1 MYEDRT
7 FGNILREM
15 LESVPSS
22 VDKRQGSIIYD
33 ALAPVAYKLA
43 EAYSDMAIAIQSAHA
58 QTSSGEA
65 LRRRGADFG
74 IDPLPASNAI
84 RKGLFLD
91 GQGQPFDVPIGS
103 RYGAGGL
110 IYRTIEKITD
120 GAFELECETTGEAG
134 NIPSGALLPI
144 DYVAG
149 LGSAT
154 ITDVLIPGEDDEDD
168 DSFRARFFAQVRTP
182 PTSGNRAAYRK
193 WALEVQGVGDAYI
206 EPAWN
211 GANTVKVHV
220 VGSDWLPASSG
231 VVQAV
236 KDYIDPDIGLG
247 EGMGEGQAPAGA
259 ITTAVAAAAVTIN
272 VAAKVTLSGS
282 RTLSQVKADFETALT
297 NHLADIAKTA
307 FASVGGDRSV
317 KFARVG
323 TLLLDT
329 AGVTD
334 YDAASLLVNGAQAN
348 IAVPAGSI
356 AAKGTVTL
364 VE

>member
-1 MYEDRT
+1 MYDNRT
-7 FGNILREM
+7 FENILREM
-15 LESVPSS
+15 LDTVPAS
-22 VDKRQGSIIYD
+22 VDKRQGSVIYD
-33 ALAPVAYKLA
+33 ALAPAARKLA
-43 EAYSDMAIAIQSAHA
+43 EAYADMARTDRQAHA
-58 QTSSGEA
+58 QTASGDE
-65 LRRRGADFG
+65 LRKRGADFG
-74 IDPLPASNAI
+74 VDPLPATKAI
-84 RKGLFLD
+84 RKGVFLD
-91 GQGQPFDVPIGS
+91 GVGQPFDVPIGS
-103 RYGAGGL
+103 RYGNGGL
-110 IYRTIEKITD
+110 IYKAIEKIVT
-120 GAFELECETTGEAG
+120 GEFRLECETIGAAG
-134 NIPSGALLPI
+134 NIPVGALLPI

-154 ITDVLIPGEDDEDD
+154 LSDVLVPGEDDEDD
-168 DSFRARFFAQVRTP
+168 ESFRARFFAQVRTP

-211 GANTVKVHV
+211 GPNTVKVHV
-220 VGSDWLPASSG
+220 LGSNWLPASSG

-236 KDYIDPDIGLG
+236 KDYIDPNIGLG

-282 RTLSQVKADFETALT
+282 RSISQIKADFETSLAS
-297 NHLADIAKTA
+297 HLADIARAA
-307 FASVGGDRSV
+307 FASMGGDRSV

-329 AGVTD
+329 TGVTD

-356 AAKGTVTL
+356 AVKGTVTL